1 MIEIRNFSKRDIYE
15 NYSLK
20 IGEGITFIRGKNGSG
35 KTTLL
40 DCIAGLDKDYK
51 GSITGNANTVYL
63 NQNLYFSGRLKSK
76 DMVKFIYQLEG
87 IRNGQEYYLNK
98 MNAYNDTL
106 DFDKLLEKRI
116 GILSGGELKLLFF
129 SVISSLDKEV
139 YIFDE
144 PYASVDANGKAI
156 INSILKELQEAGKT
170 IIITS
175 HEEGFFTSLKK
186 INIVELDQ
194 TAL

>member
-1 MIEIRNFSKRDIYE
+1 MIEIRNFSKRDIYK
-15 NYSLK
+15 NYNLK
-20 IGEGITFIRGKNGSG
+20 IGAGITFIKGRNGSG

-40 DCIAGLDKDYK
+40 DCIAGLDRDYK
-51 GSITGNANTVYL
+51 GSITGNTNTVYL

-87 IRNGQEYYLNK
+87 IRNGQEYYCNK
-98 MNAYNDTL
+98 INKYNDTM

-129 SVISSLDKEV
+129 SVVSSLEKEV

-144 PYASVDANGKAI
+144 PYASVDAAGKAI
-156 INSILKELQEAGKT
+156 INSILKGLQEAGKT

-175 HEEGFFTSLKK
+175 HEEGFFNSLEK
-186 INIVELDQ
+186 INVVELD
-194 TAL
+194 

>member
-1 MIEIRNFSKRDIYE
+1 MIEIRNFSKRDIYK
-15 NYSLK
+15 NYNLK
-20 IGEGITFIRGKNGSG
+20 IGAGITFIKGRNGSG

-40 DCIAGLDKDYK
+40 DCIAGLDRDYK
-51 GSITGNANTVYL
+51 GSITGNTNTVYL

-87 IRNGQEYYLNK
+87 IRNGQEYYCNK
-98 MNAYNDTL
+98 MNKYNDTM

-129 SVISSLDKEV
+129 SVVSSLEKEV

-144 PYASVDANGKAI
+144 PYASVDAAGKAI
-156 INSILKELQEAGKT
+156 INSILKGLQEAGKT

-175 HEEGFFTSLKK
+175 HEEGFFNSLEK
-186 INIVELDQ
+186 INVVELD
-194 TAL
+194 

>member
-1 MIEIRNFSKRDIYE
+1 MIEIRNFSKRGIYE
-15 NYSLK
+15 NYNLE
-20 IGEGITFIRGKNGSG
+20 IGPGVTFIRGKNGSG

-40 DCIAGLDKDYK
+40 DCIAGLDKEYK

-76 DMVKFIYQLEG
+76 DLVKFIYWLEG
-87 IRNGQEYYLNK
+87 IRNGQEYYSNK
-98 MNAYNDTL
+98 MKAFHSIF

-129 SVISSLDKEV
+129 SVISSLEKEV

-144 PYASVDANGKAI
+144 PYASVDTDGKTM
-156 INSILKELQEAGKT
+156 INSILKGLQEAGKT

-175 HEEGFFTSLKK
+175 HEEGFFNSLEK
-186 INIVELDQ
+186 INVVELD
-194 TAL
+194 